1 MPKRNRDGTEKDIPG
16 VAKRS
21 KTAKQTDAGDRVEAK
36 KNYSKAPK
44 TTARK
49 PLNEIVN
56 LTRGNIARAEA
67 GKREIKLSQAWT
79 RD

>member
-1 MPKRNRDGTEKDIPG
+1 MPQRKRDRTEEGIPG

-21 KTAKQTDAGDRVEAK
+21 KTAKQTDAGDGVDAK
-36 KNYSKAPK
+36 KNDIKAPK